1 MNGQVRISLFKNDFN
16 RIAELVKLESEK
28 TDEKS
33 KDYVKFFNKIMT
45 YSFISDDK
53 VTINLFPSEARLLIY
68 LLNRNLNPVV
78 ITNDWIQELIVKKEK
93 YKAEKECENNA

>member
-78 ITNDWIQELIVKKEK
+78 ITNDWMQELMAKKEK

>member
-45 YSFISDDK
+45 YSFISEDK

-78 ITNDWIQELIVKKEK
+78 ITNDWMQELMVKKEK
-93 YKAEKECENNA
+93 YKAEKESENNA

>member
-16 RIAELVKLESEK
+16 RITELVKLESEK
-28 TDEKS
+28 ADEKS

-45 YSFISDDK
+45 YSFISEDK

-78 ITNDWIQELIVKKEK
+78 ITNDWMQELMVKKEK
-93 YKAEKECENNA
+93 YKAEKESENNA

>member
-16 RIAELVKLESEK
+16 RITELVKIESEK

-45 YSFISDDK
+45 YSFISEDK

-68 LLNRNLNPVV
+68 LLNRNINPVV
-78 ITNDWIQELIVKKEK
+78 ITNDWMQELMAKKEK
-93 YKAEKECENNA
+93 YKAEKESENNA

>member
-78 ITNDWIQELIVKKEK
+78 ITNDWMQELMAKKEK
-93 YKAEKECENNA
+93 YKAEKESENNA

>member
-16 RIAELVKLESEK
+16 RITELVKLESEK

-78 ITNDWIQELIVKKEK
+78 ITNDWMQELMAKKEK
-93 YKAEKECENNA
+93 YKAEKESENNA

>member
-16 RIAELVKLESEK
+16 RITELVKLESEK

-78 ITNDWIQELIVKKEK
+78 ITNDWMQELMTKKEK
-93 YKAEKECENNA
+93 YKAEKESENNA

>member
-45 YSFISDDK
+45 YSFISEDK

-78 ITNDWIQELIVKKEK
+78 ITNDWMQELMAKKEK
-93 YKAEKECENNA
+93 YKAEKESENNA

>member
-33 KDYVKFFNKIMT
+33 KDYAKFFNKIMT

-78 ITNDWIQELIVKKEK
+78 ITNDWMQELMAKKEK
-93 YKAEKECENNA
+93 YKAEKESENNA